1 MAEDTSLVF
10 AALGKVSWDA
20 RGRLVEDIAYEA
32 WLLVYAGFYTCMR
45 DIYGWIGNAGTMA
58 LERGVHDGYGKTEL
72 W

>member
-1 MAEDTSLVF
+1 
-10 AALGKVSWDA
+10 
-20 RGRLVEDIAYEA
+20 VEDIAYEA

-45 DIYGWIGNAGTMA
+45 DNYGWIGNAGTMA